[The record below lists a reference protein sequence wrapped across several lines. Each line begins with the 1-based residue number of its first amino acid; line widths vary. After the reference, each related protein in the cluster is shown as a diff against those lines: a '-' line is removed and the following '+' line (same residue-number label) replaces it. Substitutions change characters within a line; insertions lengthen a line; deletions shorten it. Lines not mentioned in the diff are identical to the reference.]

1 MLVNLIYFFFQ
12 QTNKRTYPKVQVL
25 NSIMDGYTTPPL
37 QLYTYEYKSGDLPPD
52 QKKLYTEMKIKMSIL
67 KYSNN
72 NNNNN
77 DNNDNN

>member
-1 MLVNLIYFFFQ
+1 
-12 QTNKRTYPKVQVL
+12 
-25 NSIMDGYTTPPL
+25 MDGYTTPPL